1 MTLQTLSLVL
11 LLGYLI
17 WMLYS
22 KITADSKKI
31 DLTQKV
37 RVISQKTGQVFD
49 IQFSPDKSAA
59 LQQQNAMTDDS
70 FLTMSKILFQKTVD
84 SFAQAEKKD
93 LKQLLTAPVY
103 NAFEKEIDA
112 RQAQKCLLD
121 FSLIG
126 IMSAKILDKSNDY
139 KTVTVE
145 FITEQVNVL
154 KNADGH
160 VIEGDGMHVAQMRD
174 VWTFQKEGKFNWLV
188 AATKS
193 EPYHA

>member
-17 WMLYS
+17 WVLYS
-22 KITADSKKI
+22 KIAADSKKI

-37 RVISQKTGQVFD
+37 RVISQKTGQVLD
-49 IQFSPDKSAA
+49 IQFSVDKNAS
-59 LQQQNAMTDDS
+59 QQRDAMTDES

-84 SFAQAEKKD
+84 SFAHAEKKD
-93 LKQLLTAPVY
+93 LKQLLTDPVY
-103 NAFEKEIDA
+103 TLFEKEIDN
-112 RQAQKCLLD
+112 RVNQKAELD

-126 IMSAKILDKSNDY
+126 ILSAKILDKSNDY
-139 KTVTVE
+139 ETVTVE

-154 KNADGH
+154 KNAEGN
-160 VIEGDGMHVAQMRD
+160 VIEGDALHVAQMRD
-174 VWTFQKEGKFNWLV
+174 VWTFQKEGKFNWLI
-188 AATKS
+188 ASTKS

>member
-17 WMLYS
+17 WVLYS
-22 KITADSKKI
+22 KIAADSKKI

-37 RVISQKTGQVFD
+37 RVISQKTGQVLD
-49 IQFSPDKSAA
+49 IQFSVDKNAS
-59 LQQQNAMTDDS
+59 QQRDAMTDES

-84 SFAQAEKKD
+84 SFAHAEKKD
-93 LKQLLTAPVY
+93 LKQLLTGPVY
-103 NAFEKEIDA
+103 TLFEKEIDNRA
-112 RQAQKCLLD
+112 NQKAELD

-126 IMSAKILDKSNDY
+126 ILSAKILDKSNDY
-139 KTVTVE
+139 ETVTVE

-154 KNADGH
+154 KNAEGN
-160 VIEGDGMHVAQMRD
+160 VIEGDALHVAQMRD
-174 VWTFQKEGKFNWLV
+174 VWTFQKEGKFNWLI
-188 AATKS
+188 ASTKS

>member
-17 WMLYS
+17 WVLYS
-22 KITADSKKI
+22 KIAADSKKI

-37 RVISQKTGQVFD
+37 RVISQKTGQVLD
-49 IQFSPDKSAA
+49 IQFSVDKNAS
-59 LQQQNAMTDDS
+59 QQRDAMTDES

-84 SFAQAEKKD
+84 SFAHAEKKD
-93 LKQLLTAPVY
+93 LKQLLTDPVY
-103 NAFEKEIDA
+103 TLFEKEIDN
-112 RQAQKCLLD
+112 RVNQKAELD

-126 IMSAKILDKSNDY
+126 ILSAKILDKSNDY
-139 KTVTVE
+139 ETVTVE

-154 KNADGH
+154 KSAEGN
-160 VIEGDGMHVAQMRD
+160 VIEGDALHVAQMRD
-174 VWTFQKEGKFNWLV
+174 VWTFQKEGKFNWLI
-188 AATKS
+188 ASTKS

>member
-22 KITADSKKI
+22 KITADSKKM
-31 DLTQKV
+31 DFPQKV
-37 RVISQKTGQVFD
+37 RVISQKTGQVLD
-49 IQFSPDKSAA
+49 IQFSAEKNTSA
-59 LQQQNAMTDDS
+59 QREVMTDES

-84 SFAQAEKKD
+84 SFAHSDKKD
-93 LKQLLTAPVY
+93 LKQLLKNEAY
-103 NAFEKEIDA
+103 QLFEHEIDQ
-112 RQAQKCLLD
+112 RQAQNHQLD

-126 IMSAKILDKSNDY
+126 IISAKIIDKSDDY
-139 KTVTVE
+139 EKVTVE

-154 KNADGH
+154 KDADGR
-160 VIEGDGMHVAQMRD
+160 VIEGDAMHVAQMRD
-174 VWTFQKEGKFNWLV
+174 VWAFQKEGKFNWLV
-188 AATKS
+188 ASTKS